1 MNTSVETPAQAR
13 QQLTNWWLN
22 WLREQLRIG
31 CDMSESVLR
40 LRSEGYSDEA
50 ILAGLELVRPR
61 GDALTS
67 GFMNP
72 PLMRKAP
79 PKLRKHPSELLQ
91 LYELDD
97 FLTPKECARIVAL
110 INHHLR
116 PSTLS
121 YASDDKAFRTSTTAD
136 LCHLKSPV
144 ATHIDEKICR
154 TLGIRV
160 QYSEGIQAQRYDVGQ
175 QFKAHWDY
183 FPPDTPVYR
192 RLAGLRGNRTWTF
205 MVYLNDGMEGG
216 ATRFT
221 KIDYAVQPK
230 LGKAVIWNNLHADG
244 SCNEATMHCGEP
256 VVSGHKIIITK
267 WFRVHGDGPLFY
279 E

>member
-1 MNTSVETPAQAR
+1 MSTTVNSEIGLSPHWIA
-13 QQLTNWWLN
+13 

-31 CDMSESVLR
+31 CDMSESVIKLR
-40 LRSEGYSDEA
+40 DLGYSDEA
-50 ILAGLELVRPR
+50 ILAGLETVRPR

-72 PLMRKAP
+72 PLLQKQS
-79 PKLRKHPSELLQ
+79 PKLRKFDSDRLQ

-97 FLTPKECARIVAL
+97 FLSAKECTRLIAL

-121 YASDDKAFRTSTTAD
+121 YASDDKAFRTSQTAD

-144 ATHIDEKICR
+144 ASHIDDKICR

-183 FPPDTPVYR
+183 FPPDTNVYR

-221 KIDYAVQPK
+221 EIDYPVQPK
-230 LGKAVIWNNLHADG
+230 AGKAVIWNNLLEDG
-244 SCNEATMHCGEP
+244 TCNVATMHSGEP
-256 VVSGHKIIITK
+256 VLRGHKLIITK

-279 E
+279 

>member
-1 MNTSVETPAQAR
+1 MNSSVSTPLELAPR
-13 QQLTNWWLN
+13 WID

-31 CDMSESVLR
+31 CDMSDSVLR
-40 LRSEGYSDEA
+40 LRAEGYSDEA
-50 ILAGLELVRPR
+50 ILAGLEAIRPR
-61 GDALTS
+61 GDALIS

-72 PLMRKAP
+72 PLLQRQ
-79 PKLRKHPSELLQ
+79 PKTLRRYDSDRLQ

-97 FLTPKECARIVAL
+97 FLSARECARIIAL

-183 FPPDTPVYR
+183 FPPDTAVYR

-221 KIDYAVQPK
+221 EIDYAVQPK
-230 LGKAVIWNNLHADG
+230 AGKAVIWNNLLADG
-244 SCNEATMHCGEP
+244 TCNTATMHAGEP
-256 VVSGHKIIITK
+256 VTRGHKLIITK
-267 WFRVHGDGPLFY
+267 WFRVYGDGPLFY
-279 E
+279 